1 MQGGWWPQIDES
13 MVVVDRLDGLSC
25 HRGSWHL
32 YCQPCRSIGH
42 GISGCRVFFGATS
55 ADGQRAM
62 KPSGSTVT
70 KCGGSAV
77 KNDWQWKMPIF
88 YILLRFLG
96 EKSFEFRTLYDFL
109 RFYCQVRPW

>member
-13 MVVVDRLDGLSC
+13 MVVVDRLDGTCTANLAVPLVM
-25 HRGSWHL
+25 GFL
-32 YCQPCRSIGH
+32 AAEF
-42 GISGCRVFFGATS
+42 FFGATS

-88 YILLRFLG
+88 YIY
-96 EKSFEFRTLYDFL
+96 SFIFFYDFWARNPL
-109 RFYCQVRPW
+109 NLGLYMTF